1 MFVFLMALVFSLTT
15 DVWSSECSQLGCI
28 KNMKDLMTNYKCDQS
43 SAIPG
48 KDSIFTPSV
57 TRVYD
62 NIRVVYYNISI
73 GNSTEEST
81 LTREPTYVGKCCD
94 PSITDTCKVYFV
106 YSHSIFYNI
115 LPKILGSLA
124 FLRKPVQTLTSAQ
137 NYIYEYCWEPRPFC
151 TFGNFDFEQ
160 IFQDFSQQVN

>member
-1 MFVFLMALVFSLTT
+1 MFVLLMLLISLTT
-15 DVWSSECSQLGCI
+15 GVWSSECPQLGCI

-48 KDSIFTPSV
+48 IDSIFHPSAASIH
-57 TRVYD
+57 D
-62 NIRVVYYNISI
+62 NIRAVYYNISI

-94 PSITDTCKVYFV
+94 PSITATCKVYFV
-106 YSHSIFYNI
+106 YSHSIFYTI
-115 LPKILGSLA
+115 LPKVLDSLA
-124 FLRKPVQTLTSAQ
+124 FLKKTVPTLTSAQ
-137 NYIYEYCWEPRPFC
+137 NYVDVYCWEPRPFC

>member
-1 MFVFLMALVFSLTT
+1 MFVFLMLLISLTT

-43 SAIPG
+43 SAIPR
-48 KDSIFTPSV
+48 KDSIFHPSAASI
-57 TRVYD
+57 YD
-62 NIRVVYYNISI
+62 NIRVVYYNIST

-94 PSITDTCKVYFV
+94 PSITATCKVYFV

-115 LPKILGSLA
+115 LPNVLNYLA
-124 FLRKPVQTLTSAQ
+124 FLRKSGYTLILAK
-137 NYIYEYCWEPRPFC
+137 NYVHEYCWEPRPFC